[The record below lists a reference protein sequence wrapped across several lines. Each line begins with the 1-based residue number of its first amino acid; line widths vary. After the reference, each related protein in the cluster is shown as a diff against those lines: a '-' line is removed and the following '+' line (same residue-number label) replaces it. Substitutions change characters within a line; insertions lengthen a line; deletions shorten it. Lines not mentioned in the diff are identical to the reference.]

1 MPTRNRTV
9 PTVGL
14 RRLPLTPPGSI
25 LLCLIAAP
33 LAAQKPLRG
42 VAPDTLGLPG
52 DTVRLAVEQVEGMDG
67 CQIIGHAVV
76 RNGADLRRLRRYPQ
90 CAKAAPPLE
99 GRTVVG
105 VDINAD
111 CQALYRIDA
120 FRSAKRR
127 ELRVRL
133 RISGGGCRGLL
144 PRYEWISLPALPLGW
159 SMRFTEAAADERTPF
174 RPPRLDPAR
183 LVPPL
188 NRLAHAKPRRR
199 SVARVA
205 PLRLRGSA

>member
-1 MPTRNRTV
+1 MSMAAA
-9 PTVGL
+9 
-14 RRLPLTPPGSI
+14 SI
-25 LLCLIAAP
+25 LLAFAAP

-42 VAPDTLGLPG
+42 VAPDTLGLPA

-76 RNGADLRRLRRYPQ
+76 KDGADLRRLRRYPQ

-99 GRTVVG
+99 ERTVVG

-111 CQALYRIDA
+111 CQAMYRIDA

-133 RISGGGCRGLL
+133 RVWSGGCRGLL
-144 PRYEWISLPALPLGW
+144 PRYEWISLPALPPGW
-159 SMRFTEAAADERTPF
+159 SVRVTESEAHGDGP
-174 RPPRLDPAR
+174 LD
-183 LVPPL
+183 
-188 NRLAHAKPRRR
+188 
-199 SVARVA
+199 
-205 PLRLRGSA
+205 LRGWIPVDTPRH